1 VDARVDAVAR
11 GEYDETVV
19 ELACVLAESRKL
31 NEVNGLTFQARYEI
45 GSTPDRSYIEDLDA
59 LPFVSR
65 VYKKHL
71 TIENYFYAHCRYP
84 VVSIFTSRGCYGRCN
99 YCVYPQQMFGRKQR
113 QRSPENIVAEFEY
126 IEKELPQAK
135 EVLIDDDTF
144 SFRQEH
150 TIQLCELMMKKGIRV
165 PWTVESR
172 ATINYETMVVMK
184 RAGCRLI
191 VVGFE
196 SGDRDVLESMRKGVS
211 IERMRRFVEDAK
223 RAGIMIHSCFMAG
236 NRGDT
241 RETLLKS
248 LEFAE
253 EINAD
258 TCQFFPLM
266 VYPGTEAFEWA
277 KENGFLT
284 TMDYSKWLTEDGMHN
299 CVVSTPEM
307 SSEDLVTFC
316 DYARRRYYL
325 RPRYIWYKL
334 LQGLREPEE
343 MKKTLRSGRT
353 FFWHL
358 LKKSV

>member
-1 VDARVDAVAR
+1 
-11 GEYDETVV
+11 
-19 ELACVLAESRKL
+19 
-31 NEVNGLTFQARYEI
+31 
-45 GSTPDRSYIEDLDA
+45 
-59 LPFVSR
+59 
-65 VYKKHL
+65 
-71 TIENYFYAHCRYP
+71 
-84 VVSIFTSRGCYGRCN
+84 
-99 YCVYPQQMFGRKQR
+99 
-113 QRSPENIVAEFEY
+113 
-126 IEKELPQAK
+126 
-135 EVLIDDDTF
+135 
-144 SFRQEH
+144 
-150 TIQLCELMMKKGIRV
+150 
-165 PWTVESR
+165 
-172 ATINYETMVVMK
+172 MVVMK